1 VFSVIGAALFI
12 FITNAKADVSI
23 EWAGPADCGDA
34 AEIESEIARLL
45 PDDSDASIRAVVSVV
60 HTDVWRAG
68 VRLEDDET
76 VLGERTFEAG
86 SCEELRGAVALLIV
100 LAIDPDAVLAVPDP
114 PDHEN
119 EADEPTN
126 EDEVQDTSALIDE
139 SPQNTAEESV
149 EDAAD
154 LGQPENTDPS
164 EAASVEASPEL
175 NRSEP
180 APQAGTLSDV
190 REVIERPHWGI
201 AARAGVDFGALPVP
215 SPVFSLG
222 AFNQRR
228 RFGLGVYAFIA
239 LPQNASTSVEASG
252 RLALGAIRA
261 TPGLHLRYGRLMLD
275 LRSVVELGVMGGRG
289 RDVAGPQT
297 GYSLW
302 AALGAEAGFSLRIG
316 PVSLG
321 FRGDIR
327 VPLNRPL
334 YAFRGPLDVHRAASL
349 VGRAE
354 FVLGLHF
361 L

>member
-1 VFSVIGAALFI
+1 VVFSVIGAALLT
-12 FITNAKADVSI
+12 FITGAKADVSI
-23 EWAGPADCGDA
+23 EWAGPADCAHA

-45 PDDSDASIRAVVSVV
+45 PDDSDASIRAVVSVA
-60 HTDVWRAG
+60 HTDVWSAG

-100 LAIDPDAVLAVPDP
+100 LAIDPDAVLALPNP

-119 EADEPTN
+119 EADEPTSAN
-126 EDEVQDTSALIDE
+126 GVQDASTIDE
-139 SPQNTAEESV
+139 IPQNTAEETI
-149 EDAAD
+149 EDAAA
-154 LGQPENTDPS
+154 LGQPEDTAS
-164 EAASVEASPEL
+164 LEAAPDSF
-175 NRSEP
+175 NRSGNGGEP
-180 APQAGTLSDV
+180 GPQAGTRSDV

-215 SPVFSLG
+215 SPVFALG
-222 AFNQRR
+222 AFHQRS
-228 RFGLGVYAFIA
+228 RFGLGIYAFIA

-302 AALGAEAGFSLRIG
+302 AALGAEAGFSLRVG

-334 YAFRGPLDVHRAASL
+334 YAFRGPLGVHRAASL